1 MATNNPKV
9 SAYISPHIFDCFKAF
24 YESQNISM
32 SQAVA
37 IIFAEYFEIDKQ
49 ENHNSGL
56 VSSPL
61 LDRITTLEE
70 KITSLS
76 NCQSELT
83 SELLSNVRLLTDR
96 VSKLE
101 KSSSVSEKISRQSKP
116 ESKQL
121 DLIESNLK
129 DDSVETIKPSD
140 LLGSLSSEPLEESVL
155 PLEESVPLSALLPI
169 QGKLLVL
176 RLGTDRAG
184 LSTRKKELS
193 EIGFSDWIQ
202 ERDIDHIRW
211 VNLGDPGKRSKGYV
225 PADDTP
231 SELLDRLRS
240 WILENQDV
248 KS

>member
-1 MATNNPKV
+1 MATNNPKI
-9 SAYISPHIFDCFKAF
+9 SAYVPPHIFDRFKDF
-24 YESQNISM
+24 YESQQISM

-37 IIFAEYFEIDKQ
+37 VIFAEYFQIDEQ
-49 ENHNSGL
+49 VNHASSL

-61 LDRITTLEE
+61 LGRITALEE
-70 KITSLS
+70 KIASLS
-76 NCQSELT
+76 DHQSELA
-83 SELLSNVRLLTDR
+83 SELLSDVRSLTDR

-101 KSSSVSEKISRQSKP
+101 KSPDVTEKISRQSEP

-121 DLIESNLK
+121 GFIENNLETN
-129 DDSVETIKPSD
+129 SIEAVETSK
-140 LLGSLSSEPLEESVL
+140 LLSSLLDEL
-155 PLEESVPLSALLPI
+155 PVESVPLSALLPI

-193 EIGFSDWIQ
+193 ETGFSNWMQ
-202 ERDIDHIRW
+202 QKDIDHIRW